1 MPVFYWIAALI
12 VPLLQLAAGGLLLRR
27 PPKDRNPWYGY
38 RTLRST
44 ASPEAWARAQ
54 QACGRAWVRIGAGT
68 LAAAVAV
75 MALLPVS
82 PDFRVTLCMVAGLA
96 AILVSIPGV
105 ERRLRA
111 AEPKGVET
119 AALDRHPADAR
130 DRNPPDSGKG

>member
-1 MPVFYWIAALI
+1 MLVFYWIAALI

-44 ASPEAWARAQ
+44 VSPEAWARAQ
-54 QACGRAWVRIGAGT
+54 QACGRAWVRIGAGA

-82 PDFRVTLCMVAGLA
+82 PDFRVMLCMIAGLA
-96 AILVSIPGV
+96 TILASIPGV
-105 ERRLRA
+105 ERKLRA
-111 AEPKGVET
+111 ADANV
-119 AALDRHPADAR
+119 ADPDAW
-130 DRNPPDSGKG
+130 DRNPPDSGKE